1 MKLALGTAQFGMD
14 YGIANKNGRISNNQ
28 VKEILEKARNSG
40 VDILDTAINYGES
53 EKCLGQIGITH
64 FKVITKLPAVPENI
78 SNVETWIE
86 EQLTKSLER
95 LGLRSIHGLLL
106 HRPEQLKFS
115 VGKKIIK
122 ALEDLKIRGLVKKI
136 GISVYEPKELET
148 LIESFSIDIVQIP
161 INIFDRRII
170 STGWLSTLKQKKIE
184 IHARSVFLQGL
195 LLMKYLE
202 LPEKFLSQN
211 KLWIKWHQWLN
222 QHDDITPIKACLGF
236 VSSLKDVDRIIV
248 GVDNIEQFEE
258 VIEVIKNTPD
268 IDYPNFECQ
277 DEKFLNPSNW

>member
-53 EKCLGQIGITH
+53 EKCLGHIGITH

-78 SNVETWIE
+78 SNVETRIE

>member
-95 LGLRSIHGLLL
+95 LGLKSIHGLLL

-268 IDYPNFECQ
+268 IDYPNFESQ